1 MRNLWDILCVY
12 VNILYLN
19 ASRLQISNIH
29 TICPG
34 LLSEDGC
41 HNVTHYVAQLGKQ
54 GNLFLN
60 QNDQNKAYIPIM
72 RTRWNS
78 IYIYIC
84 YFNKTTPNKPNWNKN
99 ENNRVASFKFYG
111 TEKLNF
117 V

>member
-1 MRNLWDILCVY
+1 MRIIWDILCVY

-19 ASRLQISNIH
+19 VSRLQIPNIH

-34 LLSEDGC
+34 LLSVDGC

-78 IYIYIC
+78 IYI
-84 YFNKTTPNKPNWNKN
+84 FML
-99 ENNRVASFKFYG
+99 F
-111 TEKLNF
+111 
-117 V
+117 